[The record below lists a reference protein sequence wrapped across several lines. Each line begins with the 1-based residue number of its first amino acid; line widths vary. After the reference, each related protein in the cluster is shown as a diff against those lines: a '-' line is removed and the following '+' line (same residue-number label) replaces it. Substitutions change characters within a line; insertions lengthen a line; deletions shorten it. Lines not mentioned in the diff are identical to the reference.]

1 MALLLSL
8 GSGDAAAVELPA
20 GGKLRE
26 VTAGVRQPSNLAFDR
41 RGRLWITSAGHQT
54 DPADG
59 VWMLPRP
66 GAKPVQVVAG
76 LFSALGLLWQGD
88 ELFVSHVT
96 PYATRA
102 ERHLGQVTAF
112 SGFDGRRF
120 ARRRVVVDGLPTGLH
135 RVDSLA
141 ADRAG
146 RIYLGVGSQTDS
158 EPATARLAA
167 SVVSFE
173 RGGEDLRVEAKGL
186 RNPYGLALLPD
197 ERTLAVS
204 EERRDDLGLRRPP
217 EELNVLDPRGPP
229 VDFGHPGC
237 YGQGGTAC
245 AGTKRARVRLPEHSA
260 AAGVAVAEGFGALG
274 PSVFVALFGSSFDA
288 RPTGGEVVAG
298 PAPRRQAGRAVRA
311 VRSRFRPSGAA
322 RARDR
327 ARRRPLRESLDLRSR
342 GGDQRADA
350 AVGPRERA
358 WSARGRRSGDQRH
371 RSAAGPVR
379 VTLAIASTSSS
390 GDGFVR

>member
-8 GSGDAAAVELPA
+8 SPGHAAAVKLPA
-20 GGKLRE
+20 GAKVRE

-54 DPADG
+54 NPADG

-66 GAKPVQVVAG
+66 RAKPVQVVSG
-76 LFSALGLLWQGD
+76 LFSALGLLWHAG
-88 ELFVSHVT
+88 ELYVSHVT

-102 ERHLGQVTAF
+102 DRHVGRVTAF

-158 EPATARLAA
+158 GPPTARFAA
-167 SVVSFE
+167 SVISFTAA
-173 RGGEDLRVEAKGL
+173 GEDLRVEARGL
-186 RNPYGLALLPD
+186 RNPYGLAFLPGG
-197 ERTLAVS
+197 RTLAIS
-204 EERRDDLGLRRPP
+204 EEGRDDLGLRRPP

-229 VDFGHPGC
+229 PDFGHPGC
-237 YGQGGTAC
+237 YEQGGSAC
-245 AGTKRARVRLPEHSA
+245 AGTRRARVRLPEHSA
-260 AAGVAVAEGFGALG
+260 ATGVAVAERFGALG

-288 RPTGGEVVAG
+288 RPTGGEVVRVPLIDGKPVAQFVRFARGFGRQEPLGLAIG
-298 PAPRRQAGRAVRA
+298 PDGDLYVSLWTSGRVAAISAPMRPPTRVSERGAPGAV
-311 VRSRFRPSGAA
+311 GAA
-322 RARDR
+322 ISAA
-327 ARRRPLRESLDLRSR
+327 ARRWGRPPGL
-342 GGDQRADA
+342 
-350 AVGPRERA
+350 
-358 WSARGRRSGDQRH
+358 
-371 RSAAGPVR
+371 
-379 VTLAIASTSSS
+379 
-390 GDGFVR
+390 

>member
-1 MALLLSL
+1 MAVLLSL
-8 GSGDAAAVELPA
+8 WTGDAAAVELPA

-66 GAKPVQVVAG
+66 GAKPIQVVSG
-76 LFSALGLLWQGD
+76 LFSALGLLWHGD

-158 EPATARLAA
+158 GPASARLAA
-167 SVVSFE
+167 SVVSFDA
-173 RGGEDLRVEAKGL
+173 GGEALKVEAQGL
-186 RNPYGLALLPD
+186 RNPYGLAFLPD
-197 ERTLAVS
+197 GRTLAVS
-204 EERRDDLGLRRPP
+204 EEGRDDLGLRRPP
-217 EELNVLDPRGPP
+217 EELNVFDPRGPP

-245 AGTKRARVRLPEHSA
+245 AGTRRARVRLPEHSA
-260 AAGVAVAEGFGALG
+260 AAGVAVAERFGALG

-288 RPTGGEVVAG
+288 RPTGGEVVRVPLLDGKPVAQYVRFARDFGRQEPLGLAIG
-298 PAPRRQAGRAVRA
+298 PEGDLYVSLWTSGRVVAISAPTRPAARGSGHGAPGAV
-311 VRSRFRPSGAA
+311 GAA
-322 RARDR
+322 ISAT
-327 ARRRPLRESLDLRSR
+327 ARRLGL
-342 GGDQRADA
+342 
-350 AVGPRERA
+350 
-358 WSARGRRSGDQRH
+358 
-371 RSAAGPVR
+371 
-379 VTLAIASTSSS
+379 
-390 GDGFVR
+390 